1 MTILLTGCQTNE
13 IVLEEPSSENG
24 KRTITFSMNIPDF
37 QVKSRAE
44 SETPIQTI
52 QLMIFGND
60 RCYIET
66 VTASSINGIKEGNG
80 VSDNSDGT
88 FSATIDA
95 NAKIIHFIANYDGNL
110 TAEKGDTEDNVIPA
124 LTASTE
130 SIVYWARNEIRSED
144 TSIHVNFLRHVA
156 KVTVEVSDE
165 VIDGYA
171 AKDYFQVT
179 GFAICQYVAQGT
191 IAPKNYEWGYKTN
204 DDGTIEEYPTEIEGI
219 GTTTPESF
227 PTSEIDELYLAECSN
242 QGIQDEQVY
251 VIIAGQLK
259 SKGNNDE
266 WDTNGDWGEIKY
278 YKVLL
283 TDIYD
288 KPFKI
293 IRNVNYKIVVKQM
306 QDVGATDFKE
316 AKRSN
321 PINNLYAYVMAESP
335 SISDMDG
342 YTLTVTPIVHLLTTE
357 GSFESLV
364 SVSKPS
370 TSTDDRK
377 LQCSDPTGD
386 NILRD
391 ISLTTT
397 GKLTGNVTAVKEL
410 KKSQIRVTYGKLS
423 RTVTVIA
430 SPQFAIEAQAYSD
443 PSCTTVKSSYKAAD
457 EDVYFKFNLDSNYPS
472 ATDYPDLYPI
482 KCYIKADNLY
492 PVDNKDM
499 LIDYEYQAGQYWYT
513 YLAKSTGE
521 HKIHFRTKISTIDEI
536 IEIES
541 AYFGSVAVELTGKE
555 LPFAITNASLSPTP
569 VSLGTNQT
577 VTLTFNM
584 NKVNNIT
591 LNATRLKDASSSTG
605 TITTNDDGTISYRPT
620 AKGNQTITFKTADAV
635 RGGTVTI
642 SHADIDDVTLNY
654 SRREF
659 GNKTV
664 ESTNAPT
671 STINSMTIKLKDGTD
686 IGTCIYYYESER
698 TFWGTTYYTRELRNI
713 NITKEVD
720 LKNTTEIT
728 ITGTQGKKT
737 YTINTTIE
745 NLINESN
752 LSFNK

>member
-95 NAKIIHFIANYDGNL
+95 NAKIIHFIANYNGNL
-110 TAEKGDTEDNVIPA
+110 TAEKGDPEDNVIPA

-204 DDGTIEEYPTEIEGI
+204 DDGSITETPTEVGI
-219 GTTTPESF
+219 GTTTPATF
-227 PTSEIDELYLAECSN
+227 PTTNPNELYLAECLN
-242 QGIQDEQVY
+242 DGNQDEQVY

-259 SKGNNDE
+259 SKNNDDE
-266 WDTNGDWGEIKY
+266 WNGNEEIKY

-283 TDIYD
+283 TDPND
-288 KPFKI
+288 NPFKI
-293 IRNVNYKIVVKQM
+293 IRNVNYKVVIKQM
-306 QDVGATDFKE
+306 QDVGATDFEE
-316 AKRSN
+316 AKKSN

-430 SPQFAIEAQAYSD
+430 SPQFTIEAKAYSD
-443 PSCTTVKSSYKAAD
+443 ANCTTMKSSYQAAD
-457 EDVYFKFNLDSNYPS
+457 EDVYFKFNLDTDYPS

-521 HKIHFRTKISTIDEI
+521 HKIHFRTKISTIDER

-584 NKVNNIT
+584 NKVNKIT
-591 LNATRLKDASSSTG
+591 LNATRLTDASSSTG
-605 TITTNDDGTISYRPT
+605 TITTKDDGTISYTPN
-620 AKGNQTITFKTADAV
+620 AKGYQTITFETADAV
-635 RGGTVTI
+635 RGGTVII
-642 SHADIDDVTLNY
+642 SHTNISNVELDY
-654 SRREF
+654 SRASIR
-659 GNKTV
+659 NKTV
-664 ESTNAPT
+664 NATNAPT
-671 STINSMTIKLKDGTD
+671 STINSMTIKLKDGPD
-686 IGTCIYYYESER
+686 IGTCIYYYDSQW
-698 TFWGTTYYTRELRNI
+698 TFGGRIYTRELRNI
-713 NITKEVD
+713 NITTEVD
-720 LKNTTEIT
+720 LRNETEIT
-728 ITGTQGKKT
+728 ITGTQGINT

>member
-95 NAKIIHFIANYDGNL
+95 NAKIIHFIANYNGNL

-124 LTASTE
+124 LTASTD

-204 DDGTIEEYPTEIEGI
+204 DDGSITETPTEVGI
-219 GTTTPESF
+219 GTTTPATF
-227 PTSEIDELYLAECSN
+227 PTTNPNELYLAECLN
-242 QGIQDEQVY
+242 DGNQDEQVY

-259 SKGNNDE
+259 SKNNDDE
-266 WDTNGDWGEIKY
+266 WNVNGEWEKEIKY

-283 TDIYD
+283 TDPND
-288 KPFKI
+288 NPFKI
-293 IRNVNYKIVVKQM
+293 IRNVNYKVVIKQM
-306 QDVGATDFKE
+306 QDVGATDFEE
-316 AKRSN
+316 AKGSN

-430 SPQFAIEAQAYSD
+430 SPQFTIEAKAYSD
-443 PSCTTVKSSYKAAD
+443 ANCTTMKSSYQAAD
-457 EDVYFKFNLDSNYPS
+457 EDVYFKFNLDTDYPS

-521 HKIHFRTKISTIDEI
+521 HKIHFKTKLSGVNEKIEVESEYFGHSEVSLTYQELKSFTNISWTNLDRYGSRNDGTFSFRTENANDKVTVTIREGDTVIYSDTHTGSTTYTISTIELTTWGNQVTVTLEGVGYIPKTTSIERNKLVIPAGKLNSNTKDNDFKISTDNGKNNNGININIPSSTDQVVTISGLTEYTPL
-536 IEIES
+536 
-541 AYFGSVAVELTGKE
+541 YFKYSDTFMFWSSYYISNLSYNGPT
-555 LPFAITNASLSPTP
+555 ITEPT
-569 VSLGTNQT
+569 TDDNKI
-577 VTLTFNM
+577 TLTF
-584 NKVNNIT
+584 
-591 LNATRLKDASSSTG
+591 
-605 TITTNDDGTISYRPT
+605 
-620 AKGNQTITFKTADAV
+620 
-635 RGGTVTI
+635 
-642 SHADIDDVTLNY
+642 
-654 SRREF
+654 
-659 GNKTV
+659 V
-664 ESTNAPT
+664 EQ
-671 STINSMTIKLKDGTD
+671 K
-686 IGTCIYYYESER
+686 
-698 TFWGTTYYTRELRNI
+698 
-713 NITKEVD
+713 
-720 LKNTTEIT
+720 
-728 ITGTQGKKT
+728 
-737 YTINTTIE
+737 
-745 NLINESN
+745 
-752 LSFNK
+752 